1 MKYDRQF
8 LKIMQHI
15 IRSIEEAGYDAED
28 QIVAYVLTGDDDYI
42 TRRGD
47 ARMWIHK
54 LDKEDI
60 KAYYG
65 L

>member
-15 IRSIEEAGYDAED
+15 ISSIEEAGYDAED
-28 QIVAYVLTGDDDYI
+28 QIVAYILTGDDDYI

>member
-8 LKIMQHI
+8 LRIMQHI
-15 IRSIEEAGYDAED
+15 IRSIEEARYDAED
-28 QIVAYVLTGDDDYI
+28 QIVAYILTGDDDYI
-42 TRRGD
+42 TRCGD

-60 KAYYG
+60 KEYYG

>member
-47 ARMWIHK
+47 ARAWIHK